1 MTLVAEDSPDML
13 AFAAIC
19 VSVQE
24 SVLAKENGFQIGADA
39 GLLDVNVVKSAVA
52 VYEAMLHQRL

>member
-13 AFAAIC
+13 DFAAIC

-24 SVLAKENGFQIGADA
+24 SGLAKENRFQIGADA